1 MPEGFSFQ
9 GDIAPMRG
17 SFFQSGLSSREG
29 SYLAKKYGPD
39 MDDMKD
45 MLTIQSRLAAIRNSD
60 LAYQSNL
67 EDLQNRRDKAAR
79 ERDLESR
86 IPDLISQVQGI
97 QGTEDDPSTQAKKIA
112 ELQLQNPYLA
122 STTLGSKVI
131 AAASSAVS
139 ARAQEIVKQENKEKE
154 ERTKYM
160 NTLKPYIE
168 TGGVDQVAGIIDA
181 DDVRTADEIEALNL
195 AQYNRDRAQQIGAQ
209 ERGVKQRDAFIKKQ
223 DSLVTSG
230 YKALDNIKYTNGEG
244 GTLKFDEQGNA
255 ISTANGSAAAP
266 TLTPESRRDLE
277 RVLARLEQK
286 SLKEIRER
294 KLADDDLQDA
304 LYERTYEAERSLQQI
319 QFPRQTQNNNQNT
332 PQRPTQSQWE

>member
-97 QGTEDDPSTQAKKIA
+97 RGTEEDPSTQAKKIA

-122 STTLGSKVI
+122 NTTLGSKVI
-131 AAASSAVS
+131 AAASSSVN
-139 ARAQEIVKQENKEKE
+139 ARAQEIAKRENKEKE

-168 TGGVDQVAGIIDA
+168 TGGVDQVVGIIDA

-230 YKALDNIKYTNGEG
+230 YKALDNIKYTNGEEG
-244 GTLKFDEQGNA
+244 PP

-319 QFPRQTQNNNQNT
+319 QFPSQNQNNNQDT

>member
-29 SYLAKKYGPD
+29 SYLAKKYGPN

-97 QGTEDDPSTQAKKIA
+97 RGTEEDPSTQAKKIA

-122 STTLGSKVI
+122 NTTLGSKVI
-131 AAASSAVS
+131 AAASSSVN
-139 ARAQEIVKQENKEKE
+139 ARAQEIAKRENKEKE

-168 TGGVDQVAGIIDA
+168 TGGVDQVVGIIDA

-230 YKALDNIKYTNGEG
+230 YKALDNIKYTNGEEG
-244 GTLKFDEQGNA
+244 PP

-319 QFPRQTQNNNQNT
+319 QFPSQNQNNNQDT